1 MGLLPATQMFRLAE
15 HRETRE
21 LTMRKAWLIG
31 TALVAPLVLAGCGG
45 SSPTGASGDGGG
57 SGDTIK
63 IASLHPLS
71 GAAAADGQQMDNG
84 AKLAV
89 EAINAAGGIKSLDG
103 AKLELVSADSQGKPE
118 VGQSEAQRLIQD
130 GAVAIVGTYQSA
142 VSANVATVAERNKVP
157 FVIDV
162 SSADS
167 ILSQGYKYTFR
178 VQPSA
183 TVIGEQGAQYLF
195 DVSTAAGKPV
205 KKAAFLHEQGPFGT
219 GVRDAFTRKAK
230 ELGFEVGPAL
240 SYDAASVSDLTTQV
254 TQVKASGADVLAV
267 AGYYRDGVLAAKAVN
282 SVKPQVNAVYGVAD
296 GAFDLPQFPKEVGE
310 AGEGYF
316 DANYHPDY
324 TKQTMKDLAALY
336 KKTYNDDIRT
346 GAVLSYDS
354 VRVIAQA
361 LESAKSSEPQ
371 KVREAITKTNLE
383 SLMAQSGPIAFDE
396 KGENKGAIPI
406 LMQVQKGVVQ
416 QTWPKELAQAEPIY
430 PAMGN

>member
-1 MGLLPATQMFRLAE
+1 MK
-15 HRETRE
+15 
-21 LTMRKAWLIG
+21 KAWFLG
-31 TALVAPLVLAGCGG
+31 VALVGPLVLTACGDSG
-45 SSPTGASGDGGG
+45 NGAPSATGGG
-57 SGDTIK
+57 SGETIK

-89 EAINAAGGIKSLDG
+89 EAINTAGGIKSLGG

-118 VGQSEAQRLIQD
+118 VGQSEAQRLIQE
-130 GAVAIVGTYQSA
+130 GVVGIVGTYQSA

-183 TVIGEQGAQYLF
+183 SVIGEQGAQYLF
-195 DVSTAAGKPV
+195 DMSKAAGQPV
-205 KKAAFLHEQGPFGT
+205 KKVAFLHEQGPFGS
-219 GVRDAFTRKAK
+219 GVRDAFTKKAN
-230 ELGFEVGPAL
+230 ELGFEVGPAI
-240 SYDAASVSDLTTQV
+240 SYDAASVADLTTQV
-254 TQVKASGADVLAV
+254 TQVKASDADVLAV
-267 AGYYRDGVLAAKAVN
+267 AGYYRDGVLVAKAVN
-282 SVKPQVNAVYGVAD
+282 SVKPPVNAVYGVAN
-296 GAFDLPQFPKEVGE
+296 GAFDLPQFPKDAGE

-324 TKQTMKDLAALY
+324 TKQETKDLAALY
-336 KKTYNDDIRT
+336 KSKHNDDIRT
-346 GAVLSYDS
+346 GAVLSYDA
-354 VRVIAQA
+354 VRVLADAMERAKSKEPAKIRDAIAQT
-361 LESAKSSEPQ
+361 S
-371 KVREAITKTNLE
+371 LE

-406 LMQVQKGVVQ
+406 LMQVQKGVINQV
-416 QTWPKELAQAEPIY
+416 WPADLAQAEPTF
-430 PAMGN
+430 PAMGG

>member
-1 MGLLPATQMFRLAE
+1 MN
-15 HRETRE
+15 
-21 LTMRKAWLIG
+21 KAWFVG
-31 TALVAPLVLAGCGG
+31 VALAAPMALAACGG
-45 SSPTGASGDGGG
+45 SSPSGGSDAGGG
-57 SGDTIK
+57 SGKTIK
-63 IASLHPLS
+63 VASLHPLS

-118 VGQSEAQRLIQD
+118 VGQSEAQRLIQE
-130 GAVAIVGTYQSA
+130 GVVGIVGTYQSA

-183 TVIGEQGAQYLF
+183 SVIGQQGAQYLF

-205 KKAAFLHEQGPFGT
+205 KKVAFLHEQGPFGS
-219 GVRDAFTRKAK
+219 GVRDAFTKKAG
-230 ELGFEVGPAL
+230 ELGFEVGPAI
-240 SYDAASVSDLTTQV
+240 SYDAASVSDLTTQI

-267 AGYYRDGVLAAKAVN
+267 AGYYRDGVLVAKAVN
-282 SVKPQVNAVYGVAD
+282 SVKPPVNAVYGVAN
-296 GAFDLPQFPKEVGE
+296 GAFDLPQFTKEAGA

-324 TKQTMKDLAALY
+324 TKEPMKELAALY
-336 KKTYNDDIRT
+336 KKQHNDDIRT
-346 GAVLSYDS
+346 GAVLAYDS
-354 VRVIAQA
+354 VRVIADA
-361 LESAKSSEPQ
+361 LERAKSSEPA
-371 KVREAITKTNLE
+371 KVREALTQTNFE

-406 LMQVQKGVVQ
+406 LMQVQKGVVN
-416 QTWPKELAQAEPIY
+416 QTWPKDLAQAAPLY
-430 PAMGN
+430 PAFAN

>member
-1 MGLLPATQMFRLAE
+1 
-15 HRETRE
+15 
-21 LTMRKAWLIG
+21 MRKAWF
-31 TALVAPLVLAGCGG
+31 AVLVAPLALAACGG
-45 SSPTGASGDGGG
+45 SSPGGGGGAGGG

-71 GAAAADGQQMDNG
+71 GASAADGQQMDNG

-118 VGQSEAQRLIQD
+118 VGQSEAQRLIQE
-130 GAVAIVGTYQSA
+130 GAVGIVGTYQSA

-183 TVIGEQGAQYLF
+183 SVIGQEGAQYIY
-195 DVSTAAGKPV
+195 DVSKAAGKPV
-205 KKAAFLHEQGPFGT
+205 KKVAFLHEQGPFGS
-219 GVRDAFTRKAK
+219 GVRDAFTKKAT
-230 ELGFEVGPAL
+230 ELGYEVDPAI
-240 SYDAASVSDLTTQV
+240 SYDAMSVSDLTTPV
-254 TQVKASGADVLAV
+254 TRVKASGADVLAV
-267 AGYYRDGVLAAKAVN
+267 AGYYRDGVLAAKAVD
-282 SVKPQVNAVYGVAD
+282 SVKPSINAVLGVAN
-296 GAFDLPQFPKEVGE
+296 GAFDLPQFPKEVGA

-324 TKQTMKDLAALY
+324 TKQPMKDLAATY
-336 KKTYNDDIRT
+336 QKKHNDAIRT
-346 GAVLSYDS
+346 GAVLAYES
-354 VRVIAQA
+354 VRVIADA
-361 LESAKSSEPQ
+361 LERAGSSEPG
-371 KVREAITKTNLE
+371 KVRDAITKTGLD

-406 LMQVQKGVVQ
+406 LMQVQKGVVNQ
-416 QTWPKELAQAEPIY
+416 VYPKDLAQAQPLY
-430 PAMGN
+430 PAFTR

>member
-1 MGLLPATQMFRLAE
+1 
-15 HRETRE
+15 
-21 LTMRKAWLIG
+21 MRKAWY
-31 TALVAPLVLAGCGG
+31 AVLVAPLALAACGG
-45 SSPTGASGDGGG
+45 SSPGGGGAAGGG
-57 SGDTIK
+57 SGETIK

-118 VGQSEAQRLIQD
+118 VGQSEAQRLIQE
-130 GAVAIVGTYQSA
+130 GAVGIVGTYQSA

-167 ILSQGYKYTFR
+167 ILNQGYKFTFR

-183 TVIGEQGAQYLF
+183 TVIGEEGAQYLF
-195 DVSTAAGKPV
+195 DVSKAAGETV
-205 KKAAFLHEQGPFGT
+205 KKVAFLHEQGPFGS
-219 GVRDAFTRKAK
+219 GVRDAFKKKAT
-230 ELGFEVGPAL
+230 ELGFEVAPAI
-240 SYDAASVSDLTTQV
+240 SYDAASVADLTTQV

-267 AGYYRDGVLAAKAVN
+267 AGYYRDGVLVAKAVN
-282 SVKPQVNAVYGVAD
+282 SVKPPVNAVYGVAN
-296 GAFDLPQFPKEVGE
+296 GAFDLPQFPKDAGT

-324 TKQTMKDLAALY
+324 TKQPMKDLAALY
-336 KKTYNDDIRT
+336 KEKYKDDIRT
-346 GAVLSYDS
+346 GAVLSHES
-354 VRVIAQA
+354 VRVIADA
-361 LESAKSSEPQ
+361 LERAKSAEPA
-371 KVREAITKTNLE
+371 KVRDAIAQSNLE

-406 LMQVQKGVVQ
+406 LMQVQKGTVNQV
-416 QTWPKELAQAEPIY
+416 WPKELAQADPIY
-430 PAMGN
+430 PAVTP